1 MCFQFSNLLS
11 LTNGDMTMAVEWSS
25 GWAGDARAEEVA
37 RAKNAAQGG
46 GGSTLMKLALALG
59 TIADNL
65 VEKVLAKAK
74 ELDAAAG
81 KGGNEN
87 LLTAEM
93 QALTQIMKMFQE
105 AMSTAIKS
113 MGEGNTSTARKS

>member
-1 MCFQFSNLLS
+1 MS
-11 LTNGDMTMAVEWSS
+11 VEWAGNS
-25 GWAGDARAEEVA
+25 WAADVRAENVA
-37 RAKNAAQGG
+37 KAKSAAKGG

-59 TIADNL
+59 QIADNL

-87 LLTAEM
+87 QLTAEM
-93 QALTQIMKMFQE
+93 QALTMIMKQFVE
-105 AMSTAIKS
+105 AMSNAIKT
-113 MGEGNTSTARKS
+113 MGEGNASVARKG

>member
-1 MCFQFSNLLS
+1 
-11 LTNGDMTMAVEWSS
+11 MAVEWSS